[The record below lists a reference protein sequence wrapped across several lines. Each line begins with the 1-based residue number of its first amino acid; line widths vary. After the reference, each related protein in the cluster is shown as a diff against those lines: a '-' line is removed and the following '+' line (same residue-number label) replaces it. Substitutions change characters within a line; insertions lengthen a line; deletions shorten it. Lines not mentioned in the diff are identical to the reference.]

1 MALLRFEHLSFSYP
15 LADTRALD
23 DVSLEIHKGEYVV
36 LCGPSGCG
44 KTTLLRHAKPGLLP
58 VGARIGETFY
68 KDAPLSQLPEL
79 TAAAEIGFVQQNPD
93 NQIVTDFVWH
103 ELAFGLENMALS
115 VPVIRRRVAE
125 MAAFFGME
133 PWFRSKTTELSGGQK
148 QLMNL
153 ASALAMGPKL
163 LILDEPT
170 SMLDPLAARNLLA
183 TVQRINRELGVA
195 ILLTE
200 HRLDEVFPAADR
212 VVTMDQGR
220 ILSDGAPAEI
230 ARQLSGSA
238 ENSRIYFGLPAAVR
252 IFSELEQTDDLP
264 LTVRDGRRRLER
276 LLPITEESAAPETI
290 KTEKEAKRPAVL
302 EGKELWFRY
311 TEKSKDILRGTDV
324 TLREGE
330 LLCLLGG
337 NGAGK
342 STLLSVLC
350 GLNKAYR
357 GKVKLDKGKKLCM
370 LPQNARTLFTA
381 DTVLGE
387 LMDASDGDEAR
398 AKAMAERLELSGL
411 YDSHPYDLSGG
422 ETQRLAIGKLLLR
435 DANVLLLDEPTKGL
449 DAYAKLQLANMLK
462 GLCKEGAAILAVTHD
477 VDFAAQ
483 YADECAMMFDGG
495 IISRGEPHEFFGGN
509 RFYTTDANRIAGD
522 VAPGCI
528 TSGEV
533 ASQCKKLLQ

>member
-1 MALLRFEHLSFSYP
+1 MALVRIDGINFTYAGAKKS
-15 LADTRALD
+15 ALINA
-23 DVSLEIHKGEYVV
+23 SLEINEGEYV
-36 LCGPSGCG
+36 LLTGASGCG
-44 KTTLLRHAKPGLLP
+44 KTTLIRQIK
-58 VGARIGETFY
+58 
-68 KDAPLSQLPEL
+68 PEL
-79 TAAAEIGFVQQNPD
+79 TPAGTREGSITYDGVAIESLNTRRAAAEIGFVQQNPD
-93 NQIVTDFVWH
+93 NQIVTDYVWH
-103 ELAFGLENMALS
+103 ELAFGLECMGLS
-115 VPVIRRRVAE
+115 VGVIRRRVAE

-133 PWFRSKTTELSGGQK
+133 SWFRNKTYALSGGQK
-148 QLMNL
+148 QLLNL
-153 ASALAMGPKL
+153 AGALAMDPRL

-170 SMLDPLAARNLLA
+170 AMLDPLAARELLDA
-183 TVQRINRELGVA
+183 VGRINKELGVA
-195 ILLTE
+195 VLITE
-200 HRLDEVFPAADR
+200 HRLEQVLPAADKVAVMER
-212 VVTMDQGR
+212 GRIISQGR
-220 ILSDGAPAEI
+220 PEETVRNLCRSGEGDRLFFGMSAP
-230 ARQLSGSA
+230 
-238 ENSRIYFGLPAAVR
+238 VR
-252 IFSELEQTDDLP
+252 IFAALGQEELP
-264 LTVRDGRRRLER
+264 LTVRDARLGLKR
-276 LLPITEESAAPETI
+276 ILGDKKAQPLSIDAPKISAEPMLSA
-290 KTEKEAKRPAVL
+290 
-302 EGKELWFRY
+302 KELWFRY
-311 TEKSKDILRGTDV
+311 DAKGADVLRGADIS
-324 TLREGE
+324 LCEGE
-330 LLCLLGG
+330 LMCLLGG

>member
-58 VGARIGETFY
+58 VGARAGETFY
-68 KDAPLSQLPEL
+68 KDAPLSRLPEL

-103 ELAFGLENMALS
+103 ELAFGLENMALP

-170 SMLDPLAARNLLA
+170 SMLDPLAARNLLS

-238 ENSRIYFGLPAAVR
+238 EKSRIYFGLPAAVR
-252 IFSELEQTDDLP
+252 IFSELEQTDELP

-276 LLPITEESAAPETI
+276 LLPITEEASAPETA
-290 KTEKEAKRPAVL
+290 KTEKETKHPAVL

-311 TEKSKDILRGTDV
+311 TEKGKDVLRGTDV
-324 TLREGE
+324 TLHQGE

-342 STLLSVLC
+342 TTLMQALAGFDVEYRLMQRAFHFAIFD
-350 GLNKAYR
+350 KALAQER
-357 GKVKLDKGKKLCM
+357 IGMRANVF
-370 LPQNARTLFTA
+370 QRVIFTINQINADLL
-381 DTVLGE
+381 TV
-387 LMDASDGDEAR
+387 DIAAIW
-398 AKAMAERLELSGL
+398 KIFL
-411 YDSHPYDLSGG
+411 Y
-422 ETQRLAIGKLLLR
+422 LLR
-435 DANVLLLDEPTKGL
+435 VTY
-449 DAYAKLQLANMLK
+449 AYPAHRN
-462 GLCKEGAAILAVTHD
+462 
-477 VDFAAQ
+477 
-483 YADECAMMFDGG
+483 
-495 IISRGEPHEFFGGN
+495 P
-509 RFYTTDANRIAGD
+509 
-522 VAPGCI
+522 PGRCFI
-528 TSGEV
+528 YETV
-533 ASQCKKLLQ
+533 FLI